1 MRDEKTTEAGQGETT
16 SQEVH
21 PRGASARGTLRHAL
35 NSKLSQWTFKV
46 LAEKEI
52 LAVVHSGKHAD
63 PAAWCAPRDAQHGL
77 LAGLPCVNWEKRR
90 VWVIEATPTGFEVP
104 YAYSK
109 RVLYIDQDF
118 YGVLVSDLYDQ
129 QGEFWKGYVNSF
141 SYSQSPYQGYPAQPI
156 EGGTYQYTDEWPFIT
171 NFGDYSENTGFPSPG
186 MYRIV
191 GV

>member
-1 MRDEKTTEAGQGETT
+1 M
-16 SQEVH
+16 
-21 PRGASARGTLRHAL
+21 
-35 NSKLSQWTFKV
+35 
-46 LAEKEI
+46 
-52 LAVVHSGKHAD
+52 
-63 PAAWCAPRDAQHGL
+63 
-77 LAGLPCVNWEKRR
+77 
-90 VWVIEATPTGFEVP
+90 WVIEATPTGFEVP
-104 YAYSK
+104 YAYSN

-186 MYRIV
+186 MYRDIGILNETCKLIV
-191 GV
+191 RIGRR

>member
-1 MRDEKTTEAGQGETT
+1 M
-16 SQEVH
+16 
-21 PRGASARGTLRHAL
+21 
-35 NSKLSQWTFKV
+35 
-46 LAEKEI
+46 
-52 LAVVHSGKHAD
+52 
-63 PAAWCAPRDAQHGL
+63 
-77 LAGLPCVNWEKRR
+77 
-90 VWVIEATPTGFEVP
+90 WVIEATPTGFEVP